1 MNMNTL
7 SKSVRNEMRAMQ
19 EEQQQQPAP
28 VGLIVTV
35 VAMVAGLIV
44 TAITLFGVSI
54 N

>member
-7 SKSVRNEMRAMQ
+7 SKSVRNEMRAMP
-19 EEQQQQPAP
+19 ENTVQPAP

-35 VAMVAGLIV
+35 VATVAGLIV